1 MAKYRV
7 VGIREATAEEKA
19 QEDWFVQQV
28 LESPTRLEEAAR
40 LLIGLVTGLLTVLF
54 GVLAIEKDPLPA
66 YLRAPLVRELGAL
79 AVMLLLL
86 GLVAALVVVLPR
98 DWKFNPA
105 ALLSQAAVFQRML
118 RYKSRAL
125 TVATIAFALGIAVLA
140 SVLVIALLTLA

>member
-1 MAKYRV
+1 MARYRV

-54 GVLAIEKDPLPA
+54 GVLAIDKDPLPV

-79 AVMLLLL
+79 AVLALLL
-86 GLVAALVVVLPR
+86 GLVAALVVILPR

-105 ALLSQAAVFQRML
+105 ELSTQTATFQNMVRS
-118 RYKSRAL
+118 KSRAL
-125 TVATIAFALGIAVLA
+125 TVATVAFALGIAVLA
-140 SVLVIALLTLA
+140 SVLVMALLTMA